1 MSKNIPDTWYLPEE
15 LEIEPFVADLAE
27 AFGVA
32 VEQAGQ
38 HRRIFYDSFDWR
50 LYRKK
55 WLLECTEE
63 GWRLCE
69 YGSGRTRAALADIS
83 CQGPRF
89 AWDFPDSSLQRLL
102 HTALDVRCLLPL
114 VTLDERR
121 TRVRI
126 LNRDEKTV
134 AFLYLEE
141 LHVQEGERVLR
152 TVRLQGVRGYVKKY
166 RAVRRFLEQYG
177 INESA
182 SPHFEFEEGL
192 KAVGRTPGDYSS
204 KFTIRLDPAMTAGQA
219 ARTIF
224 LQLLGVMERN
234 LPGIFDD
241 LDSEFLHDFRVA
253 IRRTRTGLAQFKKV
267 LPAET
272 TALFKN
278 EFAWL
283 GRVTG
288 PTRDLDVYLLYRDD
302 YLARL
307 PEVLQPGLDEFFQDL
322 ARRRQEEF
330 KRLVRA
336 LQAPRYREIVSS
348 WREYLQSDREE
359 EPAAAGMPVTD
370 FARQIIYRRYRRVM
384 KDGRA
389 ITDRSPDESLHRLR
403 IQCKKLRYALEFFTS
418 LFPEEDMTRV
428 IKQLKKLQNNLGDFN
443 DLSVQQDMLRRHL
456 AELRTGSRKN
466 LQLAAALGGLLTN
479 LYHEQ
484 ERVRK
489 RFATTFQRFGD
500 SDNTALFKRLF
511 ADSRARGRQK

>member
-1 MSKNIPDTWYLPEE
+1 MSKNMPDTWYLPEE
-15 LEIEPFVADLAE
+15 LEIEPFIADLAE

-32 VEQAGQ
+32 VEQSGQ
-38 HRRIFYDSFDWR
+38 SRRIFYDSFDWR
-50 LYRKK
+50 LYRRK
-55 WLLECTEE
+55 WLLECTED
-63 GWRLCE
+63 GWRLSE
-69 YGSGRTRAALADIS
+69 YRSGRIRAELTDLS
-83 CQGPRF
+83 CQGFRF
-89 AWDFPDSSLQRLL
+89 AWDFPASSLQRLL

-114 VTLDERR
+114 VTLDENR

-134 AFLYLEE
+134 AFVYLEE

-182 SPHFEFEEGL
+182 PPHFEFMEGL

-204 KFTIRLDPAMTAGQA
+204 KFTIRLDPAMTAGKA
-219 ARTIF
+219 AKAIF
-224 LQLLGVMERN
+224 LELLDVMERN
-234 LPGIFDD
+234 LPGILDD

-253 IRRTRTGLAQFKKV
+253 IRRTRTGLAQFKKA

-272 TALFKN
+272 TAFFKN

-302 YLARL
+302 YLSRL
-307 PEVLQPGLDEFFQDL
+307 PEVLRPGLDVFFQDL
-322 ARRRQEEF
+322 ARRREDEF

-336 LQAPRYREIVSS
+336 LKAPRYREIVSS
-348 WREYLQSDREE
+348 WREFLQSDQEE
-359 EPAAAGMPVTD
+359 ASGAAMPVTD

-384 KDGRA
+384 KDGRV

-418 LFPEEDMTRV
+418 LFPEEDMSRV

-443 DLSVQQDMLRRHL
+443 DLSVQQDMLRRYL
-456 AELRTGSRKN
+456 AGLRTGNRKN
-466 LQLAAALGGLLTN
+466 IQLAAALGGLLTN
-479 LYHEQ
+479 LRHEQ
-484 ERVRK
+484 ERVRN

-511 ADSRARGRQK
+511 ADSRVRGRQK